1 MTVRSGR
8 NTKDE
13 NLHYVMNYSEET
25 KNLSC
30 PWDQEE
36 DLLTGDRFQKGD
48 TLSISDWDLK
58 ILIEIENP
66 HTF

>member
-1 MTVRSGR
+1 
-8 NTKDE
+8 
-13 NLHYVMNYSEET
+13 MNYSEET

-30 PWDQEE
+30 PWDQAE